1 MLKLQTLARP
11 FFIAY
16 QRDFFSGN
24 SSILKTA
31 QDWHKPSSNLEAKYL
46 ELRAFPCK
54 ILDIQQNSQLNVK
67 S

>member
-1 MLKLQTLARP
+1 MLKLQTPACPL
-11 FFIAY
+11 FLAY
-16 QRDFFSGN
+16 QGDFFSGN
-24 SSILKTA
+24 SSIFKTA
-31 QDWHKPSSNLEAKYL
+31 QAWHKPSSNSEAGYL